1 MRKRKRERRAVAHEP
16 TARPTLFSSLRL
28 GLFGSLRLSLF
39 PPVSSLALSFD
50 RPSPFPPRAIPRP
63 SFSFALSPC
72 RAVNPFPL
80 RLPLRAASPRS
91 YCHDRPPARSIPS
104 TLGRIGGRAVD
115 RDPRDAGTCDAV
127 RRIGGGEK
135 SRRGAG
141 GRRRGAKSGTIIS
154 PDKSGSPRSVYHS
167 VSSAVSLTRGWGK
180 LVLQPLL
187 SACSVWGRFI
197 QRNCRERDTCW
208 HVGPLTIP
216 DTRARVPLPWQPPF
230 PSIRERDSIRE
241 NEFDSDRRTKKKFD
255 GGWRRREEES
265 SGKKY

>member
-91 YCHDRPPARSIPS
+91 YCHDRPPARPIDPPS
-104 TLGRIGGRAVD
+104 AKSAVGPWIAILATRGRVTRFAEF
-115 RDPRDAGTCDAV
+115 R
-127 RRIGGGEK
+127 GEK

-208 HVGPLTIP
+208 RVGPLTIP

-241 NEFDSDRRTKKKFD
+241 NEFDSDRRATKKFD
-255 GGWRRREEES
+255 GGWRRREEEYI
-265 SGKKY
+265 GRKKY